1 MPRPKTRGTLTKAD
15 REKATKG
22 IRARQ
27 QAIKELIERHQTEF
41 DELHVKNRVAAGLAA
56 KNGGPSRT
64 QLEAQIRKA
73 EETLAKKR
81 DLLRLVS

>member
-1 MPRPKTRGTLTKAD
+1 MPRARGQLTKAD
-15 REKATKG
+15 REKAKRG
-22 IRARQ
+22 INARQ
-27 QAIKELIERHQTEF
+27 EAVKELLKRHKSEF
-41 DELHVKNRVAAGLAA
+41 DELLVQYRVAAGLAPS
-56 KNGGPSRT
+56 NGGPSKA